1 MKETTTLVTVFFLFV
16 QYGWRNDKETRLPF
30 GKIWPNPTGGF
41 RLLMHLKQE
50 LAPALHAQKKAASH
64 QERWIGHSYIN
75 DMVYMLIA
83 WQTTM
88 TDLKRVFV
96 EGKKHCMSLHVH
108 SLTCSCIVWWKP
120 YIVHVVEDLFWPCE
134 SEEGTRSFDQC
145 PKTICNLP
153 WCKPA
158 RIHSISR
165 STARY
170 HKVKQAN
177 LGINTCMMSVKIP
190 HQHRLPSEMEKY
202 FLSSFHSLLSSI
214 YRQTY
219 FNHRIYAI

>member
-1 MKETTTLVTVFFLFV
+1 
-16 QYGWRNDKETRLPF
+16 
-30 GKIWPNPTGGF
+30 
-41 RLLMHLKQE
+41 LLLHLKQE

-64 QERWIGHSYIN
+64 RPGGL
-75 DMVYMLIA
+75 VTA
-83 WQTTM
+83 TTM
-88 TDLKRVFV
+88 TWSTCWSLGKQQWQTWNVFLLR
-96 EGKKHCMSLHVH
+96 EKNYMSLHFH
-108 SLTCSCIVWWKP
+108 SLTFSCIVWCKP
-120 YIVHVVEDLFWPCE
+120 YIVHVVEDLFSPCE

-158 RIHSISR
+158 RVHSISR

-190 HQHRLPSEMEKY
+190 HQHRLPSEM
-202 FLSSFHSLLSSI
+202 
-214 YRQTY
+214 
-219 FNHRIYAI
+219 AI

>member
-1 MKETTTLVTVFFLFV
+1 MAQLAVFAC
-16 QYGWRNDKETRLPF
+16 YCISSKNWRLRCMPRKRQPPI
-30 GKIWPNPTGGF
+30 G
-41 RLLMHLKQE
+41 
-50 LAPALHAQKKAASH
+50 PADWSQLQQWHGA
-64 QERWIGHSYIN
+64 
-75 DMVYMLIA
+75 LIA

-96 EGKKHCMSLHVH
+96 EGKNCMSLHFH
-108 SLTCSCIVWWKP
+108 CLTFSCIVSCKP
-120 YIVHVVEDLFWPCE
+120 YIVHVFEDLFWPCE
-134 SEEGTRSFDQC
+134 SEEGTRSFDQR

-158 RIHSISR
+158 RVHSISR

-190 HQHRLPSEMEKY
+190 HQHGLPGEMDKY